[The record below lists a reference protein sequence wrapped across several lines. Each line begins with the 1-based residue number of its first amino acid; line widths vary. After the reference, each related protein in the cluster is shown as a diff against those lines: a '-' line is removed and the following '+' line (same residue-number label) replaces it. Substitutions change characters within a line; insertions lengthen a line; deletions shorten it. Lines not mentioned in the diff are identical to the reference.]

1 MQTPQEN
8 TNNRTETRSLLI
20 LSGIVDFILGLIK
33 VAVGL
38 FSNSYALIVD
48 GIHSLSDL
56 GTDLM
61 VWFFSEIG
69 SQAPDTDHPYGHAR
83 FETFGILVLGCLLI
97 LLATLLVY
105 DSILRLVSL
114 EDYVIPTW
122 PALVIAVISIAT
134 KEWLYQIT
142 LKLGKKTR
150 SRLLQANAW
159 HHRTDALSSIL
170 VLVGIIG
177 ALSGFPW
184 LELLAAIG
192 VALMIAMIGWSLSRQ
207 SVSELV
213 DTALSESYVDDI
225 RQRVR
230 NVEGVSGVHSIR
242 TRRMGADAHVDIHLQ
257 VNPLISVSEG
267 HHIGEWVT
275 KTLLTDFPEI
285 NDVIVHIDAEDDE
298 YLEEQEIGYLAP
310 LRREVRQSLLEAWVD
325 ILSAEEIQNLTLHY
339 LNNTIHVELFMQR
352 EHEKFKSVD
361 QLEAQLRIAANH
373 LRWLNKVSIWQKLIG
388 ET

>member
-1 MQTPQEN
+1 
-8 TNNRTETRSLLI
+8 
-20 LSGIVDFILGLIK
+20 
-33 VAVGL
+33 
-38 FSNSYALIVD
+38 
-48 GIHSLSDL
+48 
-56 GTDLM
+56 
-61 VWFFSEIG
+61 
-69 SQAPDTDHPYGHAR
+69 
-83 FETFGILVLGCLLI
+83 
-97 LLATLLVY
+97 
-105 DSILRLVSL
+105 
-114 EDYVIPTW
+114 
-122 PALVIAVISIAT
+122 
-134 KEWLYQIT
+134 
-142 LKLGKKTR
+142 
-150 SRLLQANAW
+150 
-159 HHRTDALSSIL
+159 
-170 VLVGIIG
+170 
-177 ALSGFPW
+177 
-184 LELLAAIG
+184 
-192 VALMIAMIGWSLSRQ
+192 MIAMIGWSLSRQ

-230 NVEGVSGVHSIR
+230 DVEGVSGVHSIR